1 MSGPVRTPVHV
12 WYHSTS
18 YCILLHAPVQPELY
32 AVHFYYTDM
41 LSIAIICITLTIIIC
56 ITTAAAAA
64 DLVPAFAFYKEV
76 EPWFAT

>member
-1 MSGPVRTPVHV
+1 M
-12 WYHSTS
+12 
-18 YCILLHAPVQPELY
+18 QPELY

-56 ITTAAAAA
+56 ITTAAAA
-64 DLVPAFAFYKEV
+64 DLVPAFAFYEEV